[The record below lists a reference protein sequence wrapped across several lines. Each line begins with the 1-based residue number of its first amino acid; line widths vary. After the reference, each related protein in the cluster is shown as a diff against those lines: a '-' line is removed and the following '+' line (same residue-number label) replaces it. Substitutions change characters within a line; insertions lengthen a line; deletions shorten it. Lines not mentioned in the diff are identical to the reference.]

1 MFRVFT
7 FFIAFF
13 FSLINSALSTT
24 QINVNHSLEGFLKD
38 KFEELVRDFEEVNPD
53 IKIKAHFAGN
63 YTTSFE
69 DFMAGRTNP
78 HLLMVSEYNT
88 KTMGESGRFIP
99 IYKLLDVQSSDF
111 IPVIQGFYSFKE
123 GDGWKL
129 YSLPF
134 NSSVAALYLNKV
146 AFKEVGLD
154 PELSLATWE
163 EIEKALE
170 VLHKKGYSMTFAWA
184 PAYIFEH
191 FAVTHNIPLT
201 TKNNGYDSGKVKFL
215 LNGPEFVAQ
224 LTRLVDW
231 YKKGYITLSSRNVGT
246 IEKTFTEGK
255 AAILLQGANRFGLL
269 KRSVG
274 DRFEI
279 GVRAYPY
286 RAELVQEPYAL
297 NIGGASFWVVKGHE
311 SEQEAVVKFLQFL
324 SNVENQMK
332 WHQWTG
338 YLPATKA
345 AFEATK
351 ATDFYETNP
360 AHLIAVKQVLERKQ
374 SNYPNGLRISG
385 YGPIREKLWDAI
397 EKALKEEMTP
407 QEALDWFVAEADKM
421 VHKNIVMKR

>member
-1 MFRVFT
+1 MFRAFT
-7 FFIAFF
+7 FLIAFF
-13 FSLINSALSTT
+13 LSLTNTALSAT
-24 QINVNHSLEGFLKD
+24 QVNVNHSLEGFLKD
-38 KFEELVRDFEEVNPD
+38 KFEELVRDFEELNPG
-53 IKIKAHFAGN
+53 IKITPHFAGN

-69 DFMAGRTNP
+69 DFAAGRTDP

-88 KTMGESGRFIP
+88 KTMGESDRFVP
-99 IYKLLDVQSSDF
+99 IHTLLDVQSSDF

-123 GDGWKL
+123 GGDWKL

-134 NSSVAALYLNKV
+134 NSSAAALYLNKT
-146 AFKEVGLD
+146 AFKDAGLD
-154 PELSLATWE
+154 PAAPLATWE

-170 VLHKKGYSMTFAWA
+170 ALHKKSYSMTLAWA

-201 TKNNGYDSGKVKFL
+201 TQNNGYDSGKPKFL
-215 LNGPEFVAQ
+215 LNEPVFVAQ

-231 YKKGYITLSSRNVGT
+231 HKKGYLTLSSRDAGT
-246 IEKTFTEGK
+246 IEKAFTEGK
-255 AAILLQGANRFGLL
+255 AAILLQGANRLGLL

-286 RAELVQEPYAL
+286 RAELVRAPYAL
-297 NIGGASFWVVKGHE
+297 NIGGASFWVIKGHE
-311 SEQEAVVKFLQFL
+311 TEQEAVRKFLQFL
-324 SNVENQMK
+324 SSVETQMK

-351 ATDFYETNP
+351 ATDFYAASP
-360 AHLIAVKQVLERKQ
+360 AHLIAVQQVLDRKQ
-374 SNYPNGLRISG
+374 SNHPNGLRISG

-397 EKALKEEMTP
+397 EKALTEEMTP
-407 QEALDWFVAEADKM
+407 QEALDWLVAESDKM
-421 VHKNIVMKR
+421 LP